1 LVKFWAKFWTVMT
14 FSGAIHLAE
23 KSSVDRP
30 LGGRY
35 DAAARS
41 ARVETARE
49 RGKSSVALSN
59 LRGLVIVIV
68 LAFHSF
74 LAYLGF
80 LSASV
85 APFDDPPYQWR
96 AFPIVDNHRW
106 FGFDIFCAWQDVY
119 LISLMFFLSA
129 LFTWPSL
136 VRKGTGHFVRD
147 RFQRL
152 GVPFLFA
159 VLVVVP
165 IAEYPAYRVT
175 ALDPS
180 LHAYVRHYLALP
192 FWPNGPMWFL
202 WELLVLTVVAA
213 GLHRFAPHWIE
224 SLGRW
229 SAFARTHPSRYFLA
243 FAAAAAL
250 AYVPLA
256 LAFTPWRW
264 ANYGPFSLQ
273 FSRPLLYAVV
283 YIAGLGIGAYGL
295 ERGLLA
301 PEGMLARRWTVWL
314 AGAFAFF
321 LLWMGLTGLGMTQK
335 GGEPFALRVIVDV
348 SFALACTSGC
358 LAAIAGCLRFATRRS
373 RVLDSLAN
381 NAFGMYLLHYPFV
394 VWLQYA
400 LLGVALF
407 AIAKAMIV
415 LAGTLLLAWALAFT
429 MSFAP
434 VGSRL
439 IGVERRRGGAA
450 IRGEVRRD
458 FRPGRLHGNAKRK
471 FPAAEADSN
480 CAVEDSVQ

>member
-1 LVKFWAKFWTVMT
+1 MT
-14 FSGAIHLAE
+14 LFGAIRLVEA
-23 KSSVDRP
+23 SPVDHP
-30 LGGRY
+30 FGRRS
-35 DAAARS
+35 DAPARS
-41 ARVETARE
+41 VFVETARTEGSE
-49 RGKSSVALSN
+49 RSKSSVALTN

-74 LAYLGF
+74 LAYLGS
-80 LSASV
+80 LGASV
-85 APFDDPPYQWR
+85 SPFDDPPYKWQ

-119 LISLMFFLSA
+119 LMSLMFFLSA

-136 VRKGTGHFVRD
+136 VRKGTGRFLRD

-159 VLVVVP
+159 VIVVVP
-165 IAEYPAYRVT
+165 IAEYAAYRVT

-202 WELLVLTVVAA
+202 WQLLALTVVAA

-229 SAFARTHPSRYFLA
+229 SSFAGTRPGGYFLA
-243 FAAAAAL
+243 LAVASAL

-256 LAFTPWRW
+256 LVFTPWRW
-264 ANYGPFSLQ
+264 ASYGPFSLQ
-273 FSRPLLYAVV
+273 FSRPLLYAVFYV
-283 YIAGLGIGAYGL
+283 AGLGIGAHGL
-295 ERGLLA
+295 ERGLLT
-301 PEGMLARRWTVWL
+301 PEGILARGWSAWL

-321 LLWMGLTGLGMTQK
+321 LLWMALTGLGMTEK
-335 GGEPFALRVIVDV
+335 GGGPFGLRAIVDI

-358 LAAIAGCLRFATRRS
+358 LAAMAGCLRFATRRS

-400 LLGVALF
+400 FLGMALF

-415 LAGTLLLAWALAFT
+415 LGVTLLLAWAMAFT

-439 IGVERRRGGAA
+439 IGVERRSVGAA
-450 IRGEVRRD
+450 IPGEVRRD
-458 FRPGRLHGNAKRK
+458 SRPRRLHGNAKRK
-471 FPAAEADSN
+471 FPAAAAAVLATRTARLKTQSN
-480 CAVEDSVQ
+480 E